1 MADFAEQLGG
11 RIQFLRTLKGL
22 SQTELAR
29 RINITR
35 PYLSRLER
43 GKFNMRIDTLEE
55 ICRGIRVQPAELL
68 EGIFLDDI

>member
-55 ICRGIRVQPAELL
+55 ICRGIRVQPAALL